1 MIGNLLSCARIQST
15 EGQNYL
21 AAMSA
26 AANNYTRMNRSCI
39 TYLERRAFE
48 KVFDKTAEEMEMN
61 LVYDVC
67 HNMAKI
73 ETHQVQV
80 DEPNDTNSI
89 IQKNAFAGAS
99 EGFDEGIPTR
109 GHSCFWLCC
118 DMR

>member
-99 EGFDEGIPTR
+99 EGFDEGISTR